1 MLVLTRKIGEQI
13 NIGESIQVTVIAIRG
28 NRVRI
33 GLAAPRQVSIQ
44 RDDIASGPPAL
55 ADSRCSDESEV
66 PEIPRGR

>member
-13 NIGESIQVTVIAIRG
+13 TIGESIQVTVIAIRG

-44 RDDIASGPPAL
+44 RDDIASEPPAL
-55 ADSRCSDESEV
+55 ADSRCGDESEV